1 MAKEVEIPL
10 HLYQVL
16 EEEYLNLHGPL
27 AEEDAVELPTTR
39 AGVKTY
45 RWVRARRDWLLH
57 RGHIERPLSLILKL
71 LSREERMR
79 LGSAANGAPADPA
92 QPSTTLQPPGAG
104 SATTERPA
112 RNELAE
118 RLRRRLAFDDLKK
131 IHDALTP
138 FVGQLDSLVEEV
150 KLPELPPLPGG
161 RRETAEEAAGRKTLE
176 AERERE
182 LKRRD
187 AQEALDRLR
196 AGLNALLLD
205 ESEPLYTAERFM
217 QVTLSDSTR
226 MLIQEGTTR
235 VRGGVTNVVKSLFA
249 ERVLYT
255 GDDLVQFKR
264 LLLEDIFP
272 DEIEKVANV
281 RLAAI
286 NGYLHQEGQ
295 AALCLS
301 GGGIRSGTFALGL
314 IQGLARRNL
323 LGQFQYLSTVSGGGY
338 IGSWLTAWIHRHRD
352 GLEGVTN
359 DLRNTPP
366 DTKVDPDPEPVRYLR
381 RYSNFITPQVGLLTA
396 DTWTFV
402 AIYLRNLFL
411 NWTVLIPLLLG
422 WLMLPRVY
430 NSLLLAR
437 TPFAEGG
444 SHHTLGWDLAG
455 YQLEGRHLLLTLGCL
470 LAVMSIAYV
479 TFNRPYIRELLKV
492 RSPFWF
498 RRTGQRSFLRYC
510 LLPLTGA
517 AVCVTIYWAWSREV
531 HEAMHHAARSPL
543 AYIVFGAGLCVTG
556 WLAAMCV
563 LRRLP
568 WAAPV
573 LAAVLSWTL
582 LRADISSIWS
592 FVLLGVFVIFALAE
606 RLIVR
611 RARLVYARPGELSLF
626 EGASLGLAGVVG
638 GFFFWLGEYHIPSPV
653 RRAITG
659 DWQTWTT
666 EFYTCLAVPVF
677 FAGFLLAMTMFIG
690 LTSHSQ
696 KFTDEDRE
704 WWARA
709 GAWCLIVCIGW
720 VVFSALVIFG
730 PLALLYAP
738 KILAAAGG
746 ASGLLSL
753 LAGRSSKTPA
763 NDEKAAEDGG
773 LLASVMGS
781 LLPLLAALFLA
792 IFVALLALI
801 TSLIIIGIGRA
812 YEFGGWVIISGG
824 APPLAAAD
832 LLLPLGHMWAVHYAS
847 YLLTLMLAAA
857 LLAGGFV
864 MARAINLNRF
874 SLHAGYRD
882 RLIRGF
888 LGASRDEGARRPNPF
903 TGFDPLDNVRMHELQ
918 PMLLQE
924 GDFLNIG
931 QLADRL
937 RRADPAWRAGSDD
950 RISQYLWD
958 KDVLRDDTKE
968 ELQEYSPDALPSQSL
983 KELLVRDLNAAIE
996 DLEYPLYAA
1005 EPFIPLRQ
1013 QEPASGIIKWV
1024 RAKTSD
1030 ELEQYRRS
1038 PHAILLNRVLLQ
1050 LAYPEEIRKKYP
1062 PPHRAMH
1069 IVNTTLNLVGGD
1081 NLAWQQRKAEPFSVS
1096 PLHSGCFRLGYRR
1109 SRFYGDEQGLKLGTA
1124 AAISGAAAS
1133 SNMGYY
1139 TTSPVLS
1146 MVLTLFNVRL
1156 GWWLGNPGPAGQ
1168 TTYNRQS
1175 PKYSVS
1181 PILAEAFGLTDD
1193 KSKYVYLTDG
1203 GHFENLAL
1211 YEMVLRRCRL
1221 IILSDAAA
1229 DGEYQFNDLGNAVRK
1244 LRIDLGVPI
1253 DFEDVPIFG
1262 ETLDGGEGSGEGG
1275 RRGGGYWAVGRI
1287 RYSCVDK
1294 GAADGLL
1301 IYVKPAVYGR
1311 EPQDV
1316 LHYKRSHKT
1325 FPHETT
1331 ADQFFDEPQFE
1342 SYRALGSYIMDR
1354 MCGDDDSQV
1363 ESVEWLARR
1372 LYRQDW
1378 ATEKWRWP
1386 AVEAP
1391 WLTPPPPQPRP

>member
-1 MAKEVEIPL
+1 MAKDVDIPL

-27 AEEDAVELPTTR
+27 EEEDVVELPTTR

-45 RWVRARRDWLLH
+45 RRVRARRDWLLH

-71 LSREERMR
+71 LSREERVR
-79 LGSAANGAPADPA
+79 LGAATNGAPPVPESVPPAGSAA
-92 QPSTTLQPPGAG
+92 
-104 SATTERPA
+104 TERPA
-112 RNELAE
+112 RNDLAE
-118 RLRRRLAFDDLKK
+118 RLRGSLTFDDLKQ
-131 IHDALTP
+131 IHEALTP
-138 FVGQLDSLVEEV
+138 FVGQLDLLIDDVSV
-150 KLPELPPLPGG
+150 PELAPLQLGPS
-161 RRETAEEAAGRKTLE
+161 ETAEEATERK
-176 AERERE
+176 A
-182 LKRRD
+182 LKA
-187 AQEALDRLR
+187 AQEALDKLKD
-196 AGLNALLLD
+196 GLNKMLLD
-205 ESEPLYTAERFM
+205 EQEPLYTSERFM
-217 QVTLSDSTR
+217 QVTLSDATKL
-226 MLIQEGTTR
+226 LIQEGTTR
-235 VRGGVTNVVKSLFA
+235 MRDVNDAVKSLFA

-286 NGYLHQEGQ
+286 NVYLHSKGQ
-295 AALCLS
+295 AAVCLS

-366 DTKVDPDPEPVRYLR
+366 STKVDPDPGPVRYLR

-422 WLMLPRVY
+422 WLLLPRVY

-437 TPFAEGG
+437 TPLAEGG
-444 SHHTLGWDLAG
+444 THHTLGWDLAG
-455 YQLEGRHLLLTLGCL
+455 YQLEGRHLLLALGCV
-470 LAVMSIAYV
+470 LAVMAIAYV
-479 TFNRPYIRELLKV
+479 AFNRPYIRELLRV

-498 RRTGQRSFLRYC
+498 KRTGQRSFLRWC
-510 LLPLTGA
+510 MLPLTGA

-531 HEAMHHAARSPL
+531 HEAMHHAARGPWVYL
-543 AYIVFGAGLCVTG
+543 TFGAGLCVTG

-573 LAAVLSWTL
+573 LGAVIALSYLSKEIDNL
-582 LRADISSIWS
+582 LSFALLGL
-592 FVLLGVFVIFALAE
+592 FVLFALVE
-606 RLIVR
+606 WLLVK
-611 RARLVYARPGELSLF
+611 RAHLVYARPGELSLF
-626 EGASLGLAGVVG
+626 EGASLGLAGIVG
-638 GFFFWLGEYHIPSPV
+638 GFSFWLGEYHIPSPV
-653 RRAITG
+653 RRIITG
-659 DWQTWTT
+659 DWTTWTT

-677 FAGFLLAMTMFIG
+677 FLGFLLSMTMFIG

-720 VVFSALVIFG
+720 IVFSVLVIFG
-730 PLALLYAP
+730 PLALLTLP
-738 KILAAAGG
+738 KTLAAAGG

-763 NDEKAAEDGG
+763 NDEKAAEGGG
-773 LLASVMGS
+773 LLASVMGGI
-781 LLPLLAALFLA
+781 LPLLAALFLA

-801 TSLIIIGIGRA
+801 TSLIVAGICHA
-812 YEFGGWVIISGG
+812 YGFGGWVVIHVAGG
-824 APPLAAAD
+824 VPPLDAAD
-832 LLLPLGHMWAVHYAS
+832 LLQVLGHMWAVHYAS
-847 YLLTLMLAAA
+847 YLLTLVLAAV
-857 LLAGGFV
+857 LLVFGFI

-888 LGASRDEGARRPNPF
+888 LGASRDESVRRPNPF

-924 GDFLNIG
+924 GDFKNIA
-931 QLADRL
+931 QLTEKLRL
-937 RRADPAWRAGSDD
+937 ADPAWRKQNDATD
-950 RISQYLWD
+950 ISQYLWD
-958 KDVLRDDTKE
+958 KGVLRDDTKE
-968 ELQEYSPDALPSQSL
+968 ELQDYSPDALPSQSL
-983 KELLVRDLNAAIE
+983 KELLIRDLNAAVE

-1005 EPFIPLRQ
+1005 EPFLPLRQ
-1013 QEPASGIIKWV
+1013 KEPASGIIKWV
-1024 RAKTSD
+1024 REKTPVQ
-1030 ELEQYRRS
+1030 LEQYRRS
-1038 PHAILLNRVLLQ
+1038 THAILLNRVLLQ
-1050 LAYPEEIRKKYP
+1050 LAYPDEIREKYP
-1062 PPHRAMH
+1062 PPHRGMH

-1109 SRFYGDEQGLKLGTA
+1109 SRSYGDEQGIKLGTA

-1156 GWWLGNPGPAGQ
+1156 GWWLGNPGPAGK
-1168 TTYNRQS
+1168 TTYSRQS
-1175 PKYSVS
+1175 PKYSVA

-1229 DGEYQFNDLGNAVRK
+1229 DEEYQFNDLGNAVRK
-1244 LRIDLGVPI
+1244 IRIDLGVPI
-1253 DFEDVPIFG
+1253 DFEEVPIFRG
-1262 ETLDGGEGSGEGG
+1262 SLDGDEGG
-1275 RRGGGYWAVGRI
+1275 RRGGYWAVGRI
-1287 RYSCVDK
+1287 KYSCVDK
-1294 GAADGLL
+1294 GAEDGVL
-1301 IYVKPAVYGR
+1301 IYVKPAVYGQ

-1316 LHYKRSHKT
+1316 LHYKRSHNA

-1354 MCGDDDSQV
+1354 MCGDDASQV
-1363 ESVEWLARR
+1363 ESVVALARR

-1378 ATEKWRWP
+1378 ATDKWRWP
-1386 AVEAP
+1386 TLEAT
-1391 WLTPPPPQPRP
+1391 WLTSPPQQQQPQQQPQP

>member
-1 MAKEVEIPL
+1 MAKDVDIPL

-27 AEEDAVELPTTR
+27 AEEDVVELPTTR
-39 AGVKTY
+39 GGVKTY
-45 RWVRARRDWLLH
+45 RRVRARRDWLLH

-79 LGSAANGAPADPA
+79 LGAAANGAAADPA
-92 QPSTTLQPPGAG
+92 PMPAALQPAG
-104 SATTERPA
+104 SAAPERPS
-112 RNELAE
+112 RNKLAE
-118 RLRRRLAFDDLKK
+118 RLRGSLSFDDLKK
-131 IHDALTP
+131 IHEALTP
-138 FVGQLDSLVEEV
+138 FASQLDSLIDDVQV
-150 KLPELPPLPGG
+150 PDIPPLPAG
-161 RRETAEEAAGRKTLE
+161 RQETDEETDEAA
-176 AERERE
+176 AEREYE
-182 LKRRD
+182 LKRRA
-187 AQEALDRLR
+187 AQEALDKLR
-196 AGLNALLLD
+196 AALNALLLD

-217 QVTLSDSTR
+217 QVTLGDPTR
-226 MLIQEGTTR
+226 LLIEVGTTR
-235 VRGGVTNVVKSLFA
+235 VSGDVTDAVKSLFS

-286 NGYLHQEGQ
+286 NVYLHKEGQ

-352 GLEGVTN
+352 GLEGVMN

-366 DTKVDPDPEPVRYLR
+366 DTKVDPDPGPVRYLR

-437 TPFAEGG
+437 TPLAEGG
-444 SHHTLGWDLAG
+444 SHHTLGWGLAG

-470 LAVMSIAYV
+470 LAVMAIAYV

-498 RRTGQRSFLRYC
+498 RRTGQRSFLRWC

-531 HEAMHHAARSPL
+531 HEAMHHAARGPL
-543 AYIVFGAGLCVTG
+543 TYIVFGAGLCMTG
-556 WLAAMCV
+556 WLGAMCV

-568 WAAPV
+568 RAAPF
-573 LAAVLSWTL
+573 LAAVLL
-582 LRADISSIWS
+582 LALLSDDTGSSLS
-592 FVLLGVFVIFALAE
+592 FALLGLFVIFALAE
-606 RLIVR
+606 RRFVR
-611 RARLVYARPGELSLF
+611 RAQLVYARPGELSLF

-638 GFFFWLGEYHIPSPV
+638 GFFFWLGEYQIPSPV
-653 RRAITG
+653 RRTI
-659 DWQTWTT
+659 DVSWLSWTT

-677 FAGFLLAMTMFIG
+677 FAGFLLSMTMFIG
-690 LTSHSQ
+690 LTSHSK

-709 GAWCLIVCIGW
+709 GAWCLIVCVGW
-720 VVFSALVIFG
+720 VVFSGLVIFG
-730 PLALLYAP
+730 PLALLYLP
-738 KILAAAGG
+738 KTLAAAGG

-753 LAGRSSKTPA
+753 LGGHSSKTPA
-763 NDEKAAEDGG
+763 NEEQAAKGG
-773 LLASVMGS
+773 LLSSLMGS

-792 IFVALLALI
+792 IFVALLALV
-801 TSLIIIGIGRA
+801 TSLIVAGICRA
-812 YEFGGWVIISGG
+812 YEFGGWVVING
-824 APPLAAAD
+824 AARGPDAAD
-832 LLLPLGHMWAVHYAS
+832 LLEPLGHVWAVHYAS
-847 YLLTLMLAAA
+847 FLLTLVLAAA
-857 LLAGGFV
+857 LLAFGFV

-903 TGFDPLDNVRMHELQ
+903 TGFDPLDNVPMHELR
-918 PMLLQE
+918 PMLMQE
-924 GDFLNIG
+924 GDFLDIAR
-931 QLADRL
+931 LADRL
-937 RRADPAWRAGSDD
+937 RLADPACRAGIKDD
-950 RISQYLWD
+950 ISQYLWD
-958 KDVLRDDTKE
+958 KGVLRDDTKE

-983 KELLVRDLNAAIE
+983 KELIIRDLNAAVE

-1005 EPFIPLRQ
+1005 EPFLALRQ
-1013 QEPASGIIKWV
+1013 QEPASGIIEWA
-1024 RAKTSD
+1024 RSKTPD

-1038 PHAILLNRVLLQ
+1038 PYAILLNRVLLQ

-1069 IVNTTLNLVGGD
+1069 IINTTLNLVGGD
-1081 NLAWQQRKAEPFSVS
+1081 NLAWQQRKAEPFSMS

-1109 SRFYGDEQGLKLGTA
+1109 SRTYGAAEGLKLGTA

-1168 TTYNRQS
+1168 TTYRRQS

-1229 DGEYQFNDLGNAVRK
+1229 DEEYQFNDLGNAVRK
-1244 LRIDLGVPI
+1244 IRIDLGVPI
-1253 DFEDVPIFG
+1253 DFEDVPIFRAA
-1262 ETLDGGEGSGEGG
+1262 LDGAEEGE
-1275 RRGGGYWAVGRI
+1275 RRGGYWAVGRI

-1294 GAADGLL
+1294 GAEDGLL
-1301 IYVKPAVYGR
+1301 VYVKPAVYGH

-1316 LHYKRSHKT
+1316 LHYKRSHNS

-1354 MCGDDDSQV
+1354 MCGGDDAQV
-1363 ESVEWLARR
+1363 ETVEGLARR
-1372 LYRQDW
+1372 LYRQDESAERW
-1378 ATEKWRWP
+1378 KWP
-1386 AVEAP
+1386 ALDAT
-1391 WLTPPPPQPRP
+1391 WLTPPPPPQPQP